1 MSTLDDVLRAGQQGA
16 SYTTGGSSGSGS
28 VLDQVLGAKPS
39 QSTQSKTPITG
50 QQQDVGYNKGV
61 SLDTRDL
68 KNAAGSLINPL
79 GVFSTAKNLAMGLA
93 GLGATTVGGG
103 WDFVKAL
110 GSGDAQGAS
119 DIVGRGF
126 DTAGN
131 ILGAIK
137 DSYLG
142 LGEAGAGTLL
152 TGFGKGLETMGVQ
165 GAEAGVKPYLDT
177 LFSSGYED
185 RINSVKHR
193 LESEGAASVL
203 LDLYPI
209 RSSLSA
215 ASKATKLGSVLDEA
229 GNVAKTGAAVADDI
243 AITQR
248 LENLVNELPAPAQGK
263 ISQIY
268 NAMVRGA
275 TTPVSAG
282 ASLAGFVGRKGTEL
296 ATQGGAFNPVKA
308 ADALGEAGALAKRS
322 PSQIYKDF
330 QDSLL
335 GNVVDNSPIQ
345 RIASTINELNDVDQ
359 FNKLQYGL
367 MEEATR
373 GQRARIND
381 GVQDLFNRP
390 DAGIDTVR
398 TVNSIPVLKLLKDE
412 GIQPVITRNAD
423 GIPKIE
429 SLRPIDERK
438 AAYYGQNGLVALK
451 NKLNES
457 GIFLK
462 DYSVGEFIAT
472 RRSLGDF
479 YKQLPNDFKTES
491 LNQLTTKL
499 RNTWNETGRGKIDE
513 MLPEGMSLTK
523 ADEAF
528 SQTKATIA
536 EWEKAGFVKV
546 TKEGIEFK
554 KPFIDKLTKLSSK
567 GEITDPNIKKA
578 LDKFAESQGMST
590 NELRTEIVYHST
602 LQEIVKPILKDGFKN
617 DFGSQILGK
626 GGTLAAGYTLA
637 HNPVL
642 GVAGIGLSW
651 LSSQLSSPR
660 SLGYVLKTGLKLKGA
675 GNPITNNLADTVVGR
690 LTNGLA
696 LSDDQLKFARTYT
709 KAAFRDA
716 LTVGESMLSIY
727 ALREANPYQP
737 QQSQPMP
744 QEVQDRIQLN
754 DAMQSGSIRQL
765 GFNPFAQ

>member
-50 QQQDVGYNKGV
+50 QQQDAGYNKGI

-110 GSGDAQGAS
+110 GAGDAQGAS

-131 ILGAIK
+131 ILGAVK

-209 RSSLSA
+209 RSGLSA

-229 GNVAKTGAAVADDI
+229 GNVAKTTT
-243 AITQR
+243 TQR
-248 LENLVNELPAPAQGK
+248 LENLVNELPPPAQGTLNK
-263 ISQIY
+263 IY
-268 NAMVRGA
+268 DAMVRGG

-282 ASLAGFVGRKGTEL
+282 ASLAGFAGRKGIEL

-308 ADALGEAGALAKRS
+308 ADALGDAGALAKRS

-335 GNVVDNSPIQ
+335 GNIVDNSPIQ

-373 GQRARIND
+373 GQRARINE
-381 GVQDLFNRP
+381 GVQDLFNRV

-499 RNTWNETGRGKIDE
+499 RDTWNDTGRGKIDE

-523 ADEAF
+523 ADKVF
-528 SQTKATIA
+528 SETKATIE
-536 EWEKAGFVKV
+536 EWRKAGFIEV
-546 TKEGIEFK
+546 TKEGISFK

-567 GEITDPNIKKA
+567 GEITDPNLKKA
-578 LDKFAESQGMST
+578 LDKFAESQGMTT

-617 DFGSQILGK
+617 DFGDKLLGK
-626 GGTLAAGYTLA
+626 FGTPASIIAAT
-637 HNPVL
+637 HNPLL
-642 GVAGIGLSW
+642 GVAGLGLTW

-696 LSDDQLKFARTYT
+696 LSDDQLKFAKTYT

-737 QQSQPMP
+737 QQAQPVP